1 MDLKRSRSLR
11 MRFIYYSFQSVR
23 TQLLFFPPPSFS
35 ELMLLVHMFEAVSL
49 NPHTGFYLLSITGS
63 MSTVSSKNPDEI
75 KCQKNKQS
83 PCPFLFFKQFVSV
96 CVPTQLRVDPIPI
109 CSFCLGT
116 KESNRDKRPE
126 ELLSCA
132 DCGSSGKSP
141 RSHSLTS
148 KAYYSNVEPNVAS
161 F

>member
-1 MDLKRSRSLR
+1 MDKGGGSQMHHISEDE
-11 MRFIYYSFQSVR
+11 
-23 TQLLFFPPPSFS
+23 THLLFILVCEKWSLFVFS
-35 ELMLLVHMFEAVSL
+35 SVELLLLLHIYLAISL
-49 NPHTGFYLLSITGS
+49 NHILGF
-63 MSTVSSKNPDEI
+63 SSCFNQQYVCSDLRYPDRI
-75 KCQKNKQS
+75 KCTKTNRLS
-83 PCPFLFFKQFVSV
+83 STSYTACARFCFLNSLSV

-141 RSHSLTS
+141 CVTPQLLDILIR
-148 KAYYSNVEPNVAS
+148 
-161 F
+161 

>member
-1 MDLKRSRSLR
+1 MDKGGGSQYLWGWDS
-11 MRFIYYSFQSVR
+11 FIIHFWSVR
-23 TQLLFFPPPSFS
+23 TLFFFHSLSFISYIITGWFFLCINQQYCVKMSENKQGFHALRSLCPLLFFK
-35 ELMLLVHMFEAVSL
+35 H
-49 NPHTGFYLLSITGS
+49 
-63 MSTVSSKNPDEI
+63 
-75 KCQKNKQS
+75 
-83 PCPFLFFKQFVSV
+83 FVSV

-141 RSHSLTS
+141 WMFSQATTCCSLDRAVS
-148 KAYYSNVEPNVAS
+148 VLAKAHREQCQG
-161 F
+161 